1 MRSAA
6 RQALTLRAA
15 PPRSPELA
23 QRGDLLWI
31 EAQYLQPD
39 PLQPRKQFDDDTLG
53 ELAASLSDVGVLTP
67 LRVRPADETG
77 RHTITDGERRW
88 RAGQQAGIVEFPCL
102 VEAADQDTAFFEAY
116 LANLHRDALA
126 PVDAA
131 IGLQHIRETFSLVG
145 DDEVAAKLNK
155 SVGWVRQMNA
165 VLGLDPD
172 ARQTLQARGE
182 PVAVAVGLRPQSR
195 EERKAT
201 LDAIADLPNRDAKV
215 AFIGRVNDQVRA
227 GLPIHDAI
235 ANVRGAQSPADDE
248 AQQSPAPRR
257 RSPVGRPTRFTLPF
271 TWRGIDPGIHLL
283 EISPSALATTR
294 LAGMRTASFEEWL
307 QAVRADLI
315 AFRDSCADVA
325 DSGPAWNEMVNALT
339 TVLGLTN
346 GLGAADGRVVE
357 PTPPVALRDGV
368 AVPEGRC

>member
-6 RQALTLRAA
+6 RQALTLRSS

-39 PLQPRKQFDDDTLG
+39 PHQPRKQFDDDTLG

-67 LRVRPADETG
+67 LRVRPADETE

-227 GLPIHDAI
+227 GLPIQDAI
-235 ANVRGAQSPADDE
+235 ANVRGAQSPAKE
-248 AQQSPAPRR
+248 AEQSPQPRR
-257 RSPVGRPTRFTLPF
+257 RSLAGRPTRFTLPF
-271 TWRGIDPGIHLL
+271 TWRAVDPGIHLL

-294 LAGMRTASFEEWL
+294 LAGLRTASFEEWL
-307 QAVRADLI
+307 QAVRADLVT
-315 AFRDSCADVA
+315 FRDSCADVA
-325 DSGPAWNEMVNALT
+325 DSGPAWNEMVSALT
-339 TVLGLTN
+339 DVLELTD
-346 GLGAADGRVVE
+346 GRGQADGRVE
-357 PTPPVALRDGV
+357 EATPMPLQDGM
-368 AVPEGRC
+368 AVTETRC

>member
-6 RQALTLRAA
+6 RQALTLRSA

-31 EAQYLQPD
+31 EAHYLQPD
-39 PLQPRKQFDDDTLG
+39 PLQPRKQFDEDTLG

-102 VEAADQDTAFFEAY
+102 VEAADQNTAFFEAY

-131 IGLQHIRETFSLVG
+131 IGLQHIRETFGLVG

-215 AFIGRVNDQVRA
+215 AFIGRVNDQVRS
-227 GLPIHDAI
+227 GLPIQDAI
-235 ANVRGAQSPADDE
+235 ANVRGAQTPAPDTE
-248 AQQSPAPRR
+248 QSLPPRR
-257 RSPVGRPTRFTLPF
+257 RSPAGRPTRFTLPF
-271 TWRGIDPGIHLL
+271 TWRAVDPGIHLL

-294 LAGMRTASFEEWL
+294 LAGLRTASFEEWL
-307 QAVRADLI
+307 QAVRTDLV
-315 AFRDSCADVA
+315 AFRDSCADVT
-325 DSGPAWNEMVNALT
+325 DSGPAWSETVSALT
-339 TVLGLTN
+339 DVLGLTE
-346 GLGAADGRVVE
+346 GRGQADGQVGE
-357 PTPPVALRDGV
+357 ASPLPMQEGM
-368 AVPEGRC
+368 AVPETRC